1 MYDPQR
7 RVSSRKTDRSES
19 HFGHATIPYSSPG
32 DWVSRHPR
40 NRSPHHTGS
49 CHSMSLA
56 DTQPEL
62 PRFRLMAPANPPKG
76 FIVRSFGLT
85 DLGQVRQS
93 NEDHFAIMELARTMH
108 VHGTNIHQA
117 QAQYS
122 HHRGH
127 IFIVADG
134 MGGHSA
140 GEVASAL
147 TVMTIEGFL
156 LNTLNRFTNLQA
168 SEEHGVMEEFQNA
181 VLQAD
186 AKVFEEAAQH
196 PELLGMGTTLT
207 MAFAVEWKLFVAHAG
222 DSRAYLFSKNELHQL
237 TQDHTVV
244 AEMVRQ
250 GVLSPNEALRHPSRH
265 VVTNILGGVEPGVRV
280 ELHRLNLEPDDLL
293 LMCSDGLT
301 EMVTDDRIVAIIR
314 EDRDPQ
320 RVCERLVA
328 EANANGGKDNVTVVV
343 ATFHDSAKID

>member
-1 MYDPQR
+1 M
-7 RVSSRKTDRSES
+7 
-19 HFGHATIPYSSPG
+19 
-32 DWVSRHPR
+32 
-40 NRSPHHTGS
+40 N
-49 CHSMSLA
+49 LA

-62 PRFRLMAPANPPKG
+62 PRFSQVAPAKPPQP
-76 FIVRSFGLT
+76 FTVCSFGLT
-85 DLGQVRQS
+85 DPGRVRTS
-93 NEDHFAIMELARTMH
+93 NEDHFAIVELARTMH

-134 MGGHSA
+134 MGGHRA

-147 TVMTIEGFL
+147 TIMTIEGFL
-156 LNTLNRFTNLQA
+156 LNTLNRFINLQA
-168 SEEHGVMEEFQNA
+168 SEEQNVMQEFQSA

-186 AKVFEEAAQH
+186 AKVFEEAGRH

-207 MAFAVEWKLFVAHAG
+207 MAFALEWKLFVAHAG

-237 TQDHTVV
+237 TQDHTLV

-250 GVLSPNEALRHPSRH
+250 GVLTPTEASRHPSRH
-265 VVTNILGGVEPGVRV
+265 VVTNVLGGRDPGVGV
-280 ELHRLNLEPDDLL
+280 ELHRLDLEPDDLL

-301 EMVTDDRIVAIIR
+301 EMVSDARIAAVIR
-314 EDRDPQ
+314 EEKEPRKI
-320 RVCERLVA
+320 CERLVA
-328 EANANGGKDNVTVVV
+328 EANENGGKDNVTVVV
-343 ATFHDSAKID
+343 STFHTT